1 MAATRSAGGGLDH
14 GLPFEGRMPLRRR
27 GRPFP
32 SLKRERTS
40 SERGSPGRT
49 QPRWLLS
56 VPSEVV
62 L

>member
-1 MAATRSAGGGLDH
+1 MAAMRFAVGGVDQ
-14 GLPFEGRMPLRRR
+14 GLPLEGRMPLRRR

-32 SLKRERTS
+32 SLKRDRTS

-56 VPSEVV
+56 VLLGVAE
-62 L
+62 

>member
-1 MAATRSAGGGLDH
+1 MAAMRWEAGAADH
-14 GLPFEGRMPLRRR
+14 GLPLEGRMPLRSR
-27 GRPFP
+27 GRPCP

-56 VPSEVV
+56 VLLGEAE
-62 L
+62 